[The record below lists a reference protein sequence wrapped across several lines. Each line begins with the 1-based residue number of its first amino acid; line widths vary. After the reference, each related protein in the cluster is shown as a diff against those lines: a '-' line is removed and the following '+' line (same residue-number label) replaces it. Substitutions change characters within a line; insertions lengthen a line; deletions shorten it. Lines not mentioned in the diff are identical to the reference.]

1 MMMDVRACAV
11 KFQVAFTVKTLFACL
26 LLCDFS
32 NMNKNTKLKGIN
44 NKLSNDTTTAKGK
57 L

>member
-26 LLCDFS
+26 LLRDFC